1 MAPLIVSAGARSKL
15 SGWLASASHTYTA
28 DTSACL
34 EDGTL
39 GVFVLCEASH
49 AGCTQVTGVSDHVCL
64 SQGSWVAV
72 GVSTLRQIGVYDG
85 TVVQVTSQ
93 STATV
98 DISMQSAHKRVA
110 AIS

>member
-15 SGWLASASHTYTA
+15 SGWLASASQPYTA
-28 DTSACL
+28 NTSAFL

-39 GVFVLCEASH
+39 EVFVLCEASH
-49 AGCTQVTGVSDHVCL
+49 IGWAQAAGVSDHLRL
-64 SQGSWVAV
+64 SQDAWVAV

-93 STATV
+93 MHCCPN
-98 DISMQSAHKRVA
+98 DCP
-110 AIS
+110 